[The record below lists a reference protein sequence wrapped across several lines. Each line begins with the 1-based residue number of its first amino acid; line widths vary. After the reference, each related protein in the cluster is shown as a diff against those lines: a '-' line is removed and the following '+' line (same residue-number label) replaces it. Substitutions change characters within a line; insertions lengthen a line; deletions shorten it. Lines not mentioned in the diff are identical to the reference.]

1 MTRGR
6 QFLHVTKYNAARAV
20 LRFDPG
26 LREDFA
32 GFLWHAACVL
42 QSVEVSAA
50 YRRREPEK
58 SVLWNLVN
66 ENLDTFLAAA
76 DARAQDGRSLPF
88 YVRNAFTEYL
98 RCGIL
103 QYGFARF
110 LCPGCG
116 HEIVVAFS

>member
-1 MTRGR
+1 M
-6 QFLHVTKYNAARAV
+6 
-20 LRFDPG
+20 G
-26 LREDFA
+26 L
-32 GFLWHAACVL
+32 
-42 QSVEVSAA
+42 SSA

-66 ENLDTFLAAA
+66 GNLNTFLAAA
-76 DARAQDGRSLPF
+76 DARARDGQGLPV
-88 YVRNAFTEYL
+88 YVRNAFDEYL

-103 QYGFARF
+103 QHGFARF